1 MESRH
6 YLVCK
11 INAPISL
18 YYVLFFFF
26 RHGLSYLVMRSLKM
40 ICALSVWL
48 SGHLILLYAH
58 YIWLCAPLIWL

>member
-18 YYVLFFFF
+18 YYVLFFF
-26 RHGLSYLVMRSLKM
+26 SSW
-40 ICALSVWL
+40 A
-48 SGHLILLYAH
+48 ILFGYAIFKNDYVH
-58 YIWLCAPLIWL
+58 FLFGWVVI